1 LLSGLMAKSKSRRSS
16 CGAPAASSCCD
27 AAPAPIAVAAPVATP
42 ACGCN

>member
-1 LLSGLMAKSKSRRSS
+1 LLSGLMAKCKSRRSS

-27 AAPAPIAVAAPVATP
+27 AAPVATP